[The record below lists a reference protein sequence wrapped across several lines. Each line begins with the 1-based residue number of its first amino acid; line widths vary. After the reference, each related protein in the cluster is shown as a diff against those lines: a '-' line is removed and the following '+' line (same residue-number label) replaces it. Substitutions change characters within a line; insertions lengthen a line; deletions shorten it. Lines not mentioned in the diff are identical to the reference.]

1 MKKKKNSI
9 KLLIASV
16 MVALV
21 AIAAIWGMGFVYNRV
36 SEPRMIYLYP
46 NTSPEAFADTLRSN
60 LGKPGEK
67 AWTLMKLLGVDL
79 NKRVGAYRIEEG
91 ATPIEIAR
99 RIRNGQQTP
108 VKFTFNNVR
117 TVEQFAER
125 VSERLLISKE
135 EMLQLLGDE
144 QFCAKYGQTPATM
157 PAILFPDSY
166 EYYWNVKAERLI
178 DDLAS
183 YSKRFWNDDRR
194 RKAESLGLT
203 PEEVVTVASIAEEES
218 AKRDERGKIGRLYI
232 NRLQSGMPLQ
242 ADPTVKFAIGDFGI
256 RRITVE
262 MTKYDSPY
270 NTYRYAGLPPG
281 PIRFVEK
288 ATIDNILNSE
298 PTNYIYM
305 CAKEDFS
312 GYHNFA
318 ATYAEHCANA
328 RRYHIELNKRG
339 IK

>member
-1 MKKKKNSI
+1 MKKSI
-9 KLLIASV
+9 KILIASAAV
-16 MVALV
+16 V
-21 AIAAIWGMGFVYNRV
+21 AIAAAAIWGLGFVYNRA
-36 SEPRMIYLYP
+36 SEPQMIYLYP
-46 NTSPEAFADTLRSN
+46 NTSEEAFADTLRVK
-60 LGKPGEK
+60 LGKTGEK
-67 AWTLMKLLGVDL
+67 AWTVMSLLGIDL
-79 NKRVGAYRIEEG
+79 NRRVGAYRIEEG
-91 ATPIEIAR
+91 ETPINIAR

-117 TVEQFAER
+117 TIEQFAER
-125 VSERLLISKE
+125 VSDRLLITKD
-135 EMLQLLGDE
+135 EMLALLRDE
-144 QFCAKYGQTPATM
+144 KFCEKYGETPATM

-166 EYYWNVKAERLI
+166 EFYWNVKPDRLI
-178 DDLAS
+178 DELAS
-183 YSKRFWNDDRR
+183 YSKRFWTDERR
-194 RKAESLGLT
+194 RKAEALGLT

-232 NRLQSGMPLQ
+232 NRLQRGMPLQ

-256 RRITVE
+256 RRITVA

-298 PTNYIYM
+298 PSDYIYM

-318 ATYAEHCANA
+318 ASYAEHCANA

-339 IK
+339 VK